1 MRFGLHHFVSAAD
14 IKPTLA
20 FPDNSQGYRR
30 FALSDRSVG
39 AVHTGWGMCELD
51 AGGHLDTHVQ
61 SFEKSFFVLEGRPV
75 LILEGRGYRLEPG
88 ACGLIPVGM
97 QHSWLGPE
105 EGTARWTDMNA
116 PCPKGENFSDD
127 TYFLGVP
134 TQVQIK
140 DLDIRDPGNRHIFK
154 MSDDDIKVDSLRVGL
169 KKDAPKVSASMAT
182 ALLVYSDIALKM
194 LVAKRLAVVKL
205 VGYTEAIHTLLPKMT
220 DDCSVVLFGG
230 LAKERPYPGSTTVTS
245 VNGAVTSMI
254 RTFATE
260 MAPIRFNAIHPG
272 IISDSPAWEN
282 NNAAIKATEA
292 RTPGGI
298 LATTTDVVGSVDFML
313 SNQGVNG
320 VNLFVDRG
328 WVLT

>member
-1 MRFGLHHFVSAAD
+1 
-14 IKPTLA
+14 
-20 FPDNSQGYRR
+20 
-30 FALSDRSVG
+30 
-39 AVHTGWGMCELD
+39 
-51 AGGHLDTHVQ
+51 
-61 SFEKSFFVLEGRPV
+61 
-75 LILEGRGYRLEPG
+75 
-88 ACGLIPVGM
+88 
-97 QHSWLGPE
+97 
-105 EGTARWTDMNA
+105 
-116 PCPKGENFSDD
+116 
-127 TYFLGVP
+127 
-134 TQVQIK
+134 
-140 DLDIRDPGNRHIFK
+140 
-154 MSDDDIKVDSLRVGL
+154 MSDEKNYVVIGGTSGIGL
-169 KKDAPKVSASMAT
+169 AT
-182 ALLVYSDIALKM
+182 AELYHERGHRVVITGRDTERSQRVAAGIGERATGLAVDLAEPEQIAAALASVDRVDGLVIAAVERDSNNARDYDISR
-194 LVAKRLAVVKL
+194 AKRLAIVKL

-313 SNQGVNG
+313 TNQGVNG